1 MDFNITVKTDPFVT
15 IRKCKLCDNHL
26 EGQTNRTTCS
36 AKCRVKMNRWKKE
49 GRPIKRENNWNPT
62 QEEWRKFQEWKQ
74 KYKPHLKLIAR

>member
-26 EGQTNRTTCS
+26 EGQSNRKTCS

-49 GRPIKRENNWNPT
+49 RLPWIPT
-62 QEEWRKFQEWKQ
+62 QEELKILKEWKKKEMQ
-74 KYKPHLKLIAR
+74 KSQNTLLTR